1 MCGSVTGIYKTITI
15 LLSSDIQFKDGRQE
29 ARFSV
34 YKDDISSSKM
44 KQTLFLRDIAMRS
57 PEDSPEYQPFR
68 DVMKWFE
75 RLVVVFPNSKYGRI
89 TQLLENDNEKT
100 RLENLLNYFDT
111 GIISVSKKEVEF
123 DKAFSMLP
131 NEVID
136 SLKTDIAK
144 NLEESG
150 QNAFV
155 QQDAS
160 LIEINEL

>member
-1 MCGSVTGIYKTITI
+1 
-15 LLSSDIQFKDGRQE
+15 
-29 ARFSV
+29 
-34 YKDDISSSKM
+34 
-44 KQTLFLRDIAMRS
+44 MRS

-144 NLEESG
+144 IWKKVGKTHLS
-150 QNAFV
+150 
-155 QQDAS
+155 S
-160 LIEINEL
+160 RMPH